1 MDSVCN
7 ICQIKRSN
15 PGEVVCPV
23 CTLRNEPDAKDC
35 TACGHVFPM
44 KTVTVLSDSESEDDD
59 TIFFDSIKLYFEDFV
74 DTVQRDG
81 GQRFLCR
88 FDGITFT

>member
-1 MDSVCN
+1 
-7 ICQIKRSN
+7 
-15 PGEVVCPV
+15 
-23 CTLRNEPDAKDC
+23 
-35 TACGHVFPM
+35 M